1 MQRYEANLPSVGL
14 VSFMKSPICEDFSKI
29 DADVAILGIPY
40 DAGIGFRPGTRFGPR
55 DIRNY
60 SVRYSGWGSWKTSGY
75 WDINSKKRM
84 LAQTRIVDC
93 GDVDVAYYDIE
104 RNMRLITESVGAIL
118 DRNALPVMLGG
129 DHSVTFPVVSA
140 FQRFG
145 PVDIVH
151 IDAHLD
157 WIDQWTASSSP
168 TAARFAASASCR
180 SCAT

>member
-75 WDINSKKRM
+75 WDIN
-84 LAQTRIVDC
+84 
-93 GDVDVAYYDIE
+93 
-104 RNMRLITESVGAIL
+104 
-118 DRNALPVMLGG
+118 
-129 DHSVTFPVVSA
+129 
-140 FQRFG
+140 
-145 PVDIVH
+145 
-151 IDAHLD
+151 
-157 WIDQWTASSSP
+157 
-168 TAARFAASASCR
+168 
-180 SCAT
+180 